1 MARNGE
7 RETTVRFGT
16 RGIDGLGGVAAIHS
30 TGFVRQRPFW
40 AKRDRASESQ
50 VPSGFQLTGRRRG
63 STENRK
69 TNNKIKKESELV
81 SSIGD
86 QVESGE
92 EGNERT
98 RGLGDGG
105 RAKDHERGIRC
116 RRCGRWLT
124 LASTP
129 GF

>member
-1 MARNGE
+1 M
-7 RETTVRFGT
+7 
-16 RGIDGLGGVAAIHS
+16 GLVESLQSIRLASCDNAHS
-30 TGFVRQRPFW
+30 GQ
-40 AKRDRASESQ
+40 KRDRRSESQ
-50 VPSGFQLTGRRRG
+50 APSGFQLTGRRRG
-63 STENRK
+63 SREKRK

-105 RAKDHERGIRC
+105 RAKTTSGESDAVAADVG
-116 RRCGRWLT
+116 
-124 LASTP
+124 
-129 GF
+129 